1 MDATENPYQSPQSI
15 ADAVALPP
23 RRNGHPRWAQPYA
36 SAHARAVSVIL
47 LLSILA
53 VLMFL
58 IIAYHLFLLR
68 RPIYSS
74 PDKRDAVFLITALK
88 WAYQALAVSSG
99 LVILTIPIAFL
110 IWIHRAYRNLPS
122 LMAESLHFSPRW
134 AVGCFFVPI
143 LNLFR
148 PYQIMREI
156 WRESDPSRPRNVGD
170 SLEPVKESSS
180 AVVGWWWGLF
190 LLLIIGRLAARP
202 FIAVSSAALLL
213 SPYGLPWVLH
223 WLASRRL

>member
-1 MDATENPYQSPQSI
+1 M
-15 ADAVALPP
+15 
-23 RRNGHPRWAQPYA
+23 
-36 SAHARAVSVIL
+36 IL

-110 IWIHRAYRNLPS
+110 IWITARIETFPPLWLKVS
-122 LMAESLHFSPRW
+122 TSPL
-134 AVGCFFVPI
+134 G
-143 LNLFR
+143 
-148 PYQIMREI
+148 
-156 WRESDPSRPRNVGD
+156 
-170 SLEPVKESSS
+170 
-180 AVVGWWWGLF
+180 
-190 LLLIIGRLAARP
+190 GR
-202 FIAVSSAALLL
+202 
-213 SPYGLPWVLH
+213 
-223 WLASRRL
+223 